1 MSIHLTRDIEQLHHD
16 VLRMCS
22 LVEGMIYR
30 AVDGLQSPELK
41 LVNELSVSDDE
52 IDQMD
57 VQIEEGCL
65 KILALY
71 QPVAL
76 DLRRIATVLK
86 ISGELERVAD
96 LAVNIAERGAGLI
109 GNDNVI
115 VPDRLQEMAKQALAM
130 LYGSIDSY
138 VELDSRKA
146 REILERDKIVDQLN
160 ADIIE
165 ELQSAMRA
173 SPNHVQP
180 ALHLFSV
187 SRHLERVA
195 DHATN
200 IAEDVVF
207 MVEGE
212 IIRHRHQSD
221 FGQA

>member
-22 LVEGMIYR
+22 LVEGMIFR

-41 LVNELSVSDDE
+41 LVKELSEADDE

-57 VQIEEGCL
+57 VQIEEECL

-76 DLRRIATVLK
+76 DLRRITTVLK

-115 VPDRLQEMAKQALAM
+115 VPARLQEMAKQALAM

-200 IAEDVVF
+200 VAEDVVF

-212 IIRHRHQSD
+212 IIRHRHQSNS
-221 FGQA
+221 APA